1 MCKLNLQNKR
11 LSAENENLKKQLK
24 EAQEAAK
31 RTQSDLLMQKVR
43 NKQKQGKIK
52 EKAQDLSKQAHLMST
67 AMQALKTQVDQ
78 TQVALEDDEMIN
90 MNIQRFS
97 SYLNYFM
104 E

>member
-1 MCKLNLQNKR
+1 
-11 LSAENENLKKQLK
+11 
-24 EAQEAAK
+24 
-31 RTQSDLLMQKVR
+31 
-43 NKQKQGKIK
+43 
-52 EKAQDLSKQAHLMST
+52 MST